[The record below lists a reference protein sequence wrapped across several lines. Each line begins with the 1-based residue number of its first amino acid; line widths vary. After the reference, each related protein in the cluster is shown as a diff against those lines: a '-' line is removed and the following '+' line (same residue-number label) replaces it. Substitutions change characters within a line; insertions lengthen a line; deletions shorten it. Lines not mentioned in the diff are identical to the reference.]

1 MQPLFQRNM
10 SKKER
15 FEDDGRTIADMSGV
29 ERPPLILPNI
39 KRFKELRAERKAAQ
53 ENNPEVFSSSEEGQ
67 YRKRYESSEDKE
79 TRKAYLGG
87 AISATLL
94 IALIY
99 LGAFA
104 LLVVILLLIWGV
116 L

>member
-1 MQPLFQRNM
+1 M
-10 SKKER
+10 SKKDR
-15 FEDDGRTIADMSGV
+15 FEDDGRTIADMSGI
-29 ERPPLILPNI
+29 ERQPLLLPNLKGFK
-39 KRFKELRAERKAAQ
+39 KRREEQKTDSQ
-53 ENNPEVFSSSEEGQ
+53 ENDPSDNNFRKYYGIPEN
-67 YRKRYESSEDKE
+67 KE

-87 AISATLL
+87 AIGATLL

>member
-1 MQPLFQRNM
+1 M
-10 SKKER
+10 SKREP

-29 ERPPLILPNI
+29 ERQPLLLPNLGLI
-39 KRFKELRAERKAAQ
+39 KKARAERKAARAMEQ
-53 ENNPEVFSSSEEGQ
+53 KERRF
-67 YRKRYESSEDKE
+67 ESSEDKE

-87 AISATLL
+87 AIGATLL
-94 IALIY
+94 IGFIY

-104 LLVVILLLIWGV
+104 LLIVIILLVAGV

>member
-1 MQPLFQRNM
+1 M
-10 SKKER
+10 SKKDR
-15 FEDDGRTIADMSGV
+15 FEDDGRTIADMSGI
-29 ERPPLILPNI
+29 ERPPLLIPNL
-39 KRFKELRAERKAAQ
+39 KGLKKKRAEQNADAQ
-53 ENNPEVFSSSEEGQ
+53 ENDPSGND
-67 YRKRYESSEDKE
+67 YRRFYKSAEDKE

-87 AISATLL
+87 AVGASLL

>member
-1 MQPLFQRNM
+1 M

-53 ENNPEVFSSSEEGQ
+53 DDSPEVFSSEEGQ
-67 YRKRYESSEDKE
+67 YRKHYESSEDKE

-87 AISATLL
+87 AISATLV

>member
-1 MQPLFQRNM
+1 MNRDRRTPDW
-10 SKKER
+10 
-15 FEDDGRTIADMSGV
+15 DDQRTIADMSGV

-39 KRFKELRAERKAAQ
+39 KRFKELRAERNAAQ
-53 ENNPEVFSSSEEGQ
+53 ENAAQKNSPEVFSSSEDGQ